1 MSHSTAGH
9 AAVRAKIR
17 STVGVERAG
26 LLRNRRAGGA
36 AGSQP
41 WARSAM
47 RPRRRKSIGSTRDVA
62 RAALACF
69 SEGGFRLTQ
78 ISHVSE
84 RLGVSVGSIYRFVE
98 SKEALFHIAA
108 LEAVDQLP
116 DALPTPVKVA
126 GLQDTVAA
134 IGGLISRE
142 RLWPVL
148 RAAIKGAVPGDT
160 KAEARAVAGEL
171 YDAISARARFI
182 SLLDRCA
189 GDIPELAEL
198 FDRQI
203 RHRLMNDLVAWV
215 KRRRLKPGAKQ
226 ADFEALTRGAMEAIA
241 WLAKT
246 RLRDRTASAITEDQ
260 ARQAAVRIFANAFD

>member
-1 MSHSTAGH
+1 MRP
-9 AAVRAKIR
+9 AAVATI
-17 STVGVERAG
+17 
-26 LLRNRRAGGA
+26 
-36 AGSQP
+36 
-41 WARSAM
+41 
-47 RPRRRKSIGSTRDVA
+47 RRRKSVGSTRDVA

-69 SEGGFRLTQ
+69 TEGGFRLTQ
-78 ISHVSE
+78 IAHVSE
-84 RLGVSVGSIYRFVE
+84 RMGVSVGSLYRYVE
-98 SKEALFHIAA
+98 SKEALFYIAA

-116 DALPTPVKVA
+116 DTLPTPVKVA

-134 IGGLISRE
+134 MGGLISRE

-148 RAAIKGAVPGDT
+148 KAAIKGAVAGDV

-171 YDAISARARFI
+171 YDAISARARLI

-203 RHRLMNDLVAWV
+203 RRRLMNDLMTWI
-215 KRRRLKPGAKQ
+215 KRRRLRPGAKQ

-246 RLRDRTASAITEDQ
+246 RLHDRTASAITEDQ
-260 ARQAAVRIFANAFD
+260 AREAAVRIFANAFD